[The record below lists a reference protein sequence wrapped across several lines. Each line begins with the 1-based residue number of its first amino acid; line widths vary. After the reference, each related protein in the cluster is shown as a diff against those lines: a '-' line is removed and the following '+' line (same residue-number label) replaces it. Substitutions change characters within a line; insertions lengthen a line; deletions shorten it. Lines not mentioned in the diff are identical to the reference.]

1 MIELRQAPID
11 EPQFSLLVIDHNVMR
26 LDIAVHDAFGMA
38 EVEGFEEFEDVVSY
52 VVVDESWVQSPE
64 VGVVDILEDEA
75 GSLTLA
81 ISDNIQQSNDVGPT
95 GQVLQDLDLAL
106 YFLLLDG
113 FEDLND
119 TFLIVGDVDALEDF
133 RVFTPT

>member
-1 MIELRQAPID
+1 
-11 EPQFSLLVIDHNVMR
+11 VR
-26 LDIAVHDAFGMA
+26 LDVPVHDAFRMA
-38 EVEGFEEFEDVVSY
+38 EVEGFEELKDVKSY
-52 VVVDESWVQSPE
+52 IVVDKPWIESAKI
-64 VGVVDILEDEA
+64 GVVDILEDEA

-119 TFLIVGDVDALEDF
+119 TFLIVGDVNALEDF